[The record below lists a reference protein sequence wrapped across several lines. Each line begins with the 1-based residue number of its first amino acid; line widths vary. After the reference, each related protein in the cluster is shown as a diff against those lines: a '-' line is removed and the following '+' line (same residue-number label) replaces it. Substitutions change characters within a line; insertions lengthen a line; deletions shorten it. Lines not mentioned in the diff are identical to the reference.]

1 MWLVLLE
8 IINGDSGNYSPNL
21 LRLLGTK
28 IAAAFITRQR
38 PPEQKLFQA
47 IILQALEDAISTSG
61 VKKDTYWK
69 EDSHKWFLENSKSFQ
84 DICWNAD
91 LDPEVIRE
99 KYISLVDNGKVVF
112 NELQKSWIN
121 YRECYRLYR
130 AAKTKEE
137 RKQIKKRIDKLD
149 R

>member
-1 MWLVLLE
+1 M
-8 IINGDSGNYSPNL
+8 
-21 LRLLGTK
+21 LRK
-28 IAAAFITRQR
+28 A
-38 PPEQKLFQA
+38 
-47 IILQALEDAISTSG
+47 ILQALEDAISTSG

-99 KYISLVDNGKVVF
+99 KYVSLVDSGKVVF

>member
-1 MWLVLLE
+1 M
-8 IINGDSGNYSPNL
+8 NYSPNL

-28 IAAAFITRQR
+28 LAAEFITRQR

-84 DICWNAD
+84 EICWFAD

-99 KYISLVDNGKVVF
+99 SMYH
-112 NELQKSWIN
+112 
-121 YRECYRLYR
+121 
-130 AAKTKEE
+130 
-137 RKQIKKRIDKLD
+137 
-149 R
+149 